1 MDLSIIGFSERV
13 KKFYLTDK
21 NLKIHKILRTRKV
34 EGDLFTKDIK
44 DLLTSKYIII
54 SLNQKK
60 TFNYIS
66 ELKKLNYNGIIIIE
80 TPSISILKYFLY
92 SLDNKIYVLEDLIFT
107 NLALKIKKKVKKEGF
122 KKMIIINRG
131 YFVFYH
137 FISII
142 FFWNY
147 NQFPK
152 LYKFKHGFFYL
163 KYSGFYL
170 KTNLKK
176 KTNGS
181 IFIRLLTNKGCYKFF
196 IRNSRYMKK
205 NNTKLYLR
213 YLAKQSRGGLNIKDY
228 NKINMYILYLK
239 IIDKMFRFLRI

>member
-1 MDLSIIGFSERV
+1 MDLSIIGYSERV

-21 NLKIHKILRTRKV
+21 SLKIHKILRTRKV
-34 EGDLFTKDIK
+34 EGNLFTKNIK
-44 DLLTSKYIII
+44 DLLISKYIII

-60 TFNYIS
+60 TFNYII
-66 ELKKLNYNGIIIIE
+66 ELKKLNYKGTIIIE
-80 TPSISILKYFLY
+80 TPSVSILKYFLY
-92 SLDNKIYVLEDLIFT
+92 SLDKKIYVLEDLIYT
-107 NLALKIKKKVKKEGF
+107 HLALKVKKIVKKEGL

-142 FFWNY
+142 YFWNY

-152 LYKFKHGFFYL
+152 LYKYKRSLFYL
-163 KYSGFYL
+163 KYSDFYI

-176 KTNGS
+176 KSNGS
-181 IFIRLLTNKGCYKFF
+181 IFIRLLTNKGCHKFF
-196 IRNSRYMKK
+196 IRNSKYMKK

-213 YLAKQSRGGLNIKDY
+213 CLAKLNRGGLNIKDY
-228 NKINMYILYLK
+228 NKMNMYILYLK
-239 IIDKMFRFLRI
+239 IIDKLFCFLRI